1 MSFKTTH
8 LTANKETSVESFFL
22 RTSRATIAVGAAL
35 FLAAGGAVCADLTI
49 QSRTDAVYDGGQ
61 FNRLVIQSSS
71 NITIRNATFTSG
83 LLSAVVDINNSNNI
97 ILEDCTI
104 SGQGTACT
112 GINVG
117 GTCVSIT
124 FSRNTIRDIADDGI
138 QVRNTR
144 DLKILNNR
152 VFSLLG
158 IGTDSGGTCNNGH
171 SDAIELGTVT
181 DCEIIGNLVFDIR
194 STSAIF
200 FGNWSA
206 TSAGYCRNV
215 LIANNVF
222 CAPESGFLV
231 YLSQADGVQL
241 YHNAIWWGR
250 YGGVAIAAGLTNLDM
265 ENNILHSINY
275 QHHGV
280 PYDASNH
287 RIRRNLLG
295 TTSGQG
301 TPTALLSG
309 DLNNFVAVDPRFNGL
324 PSITN
329 TGSLSQFRTSLGS
342 PPALSIEAFQLRSDS
357 PAVNAGRLVEMVPFD
372 IRGAARPSPDLV
384 DLGAFEMESASVPAR
399 PDNLNAT
406 TP

>member
-1 MSFKTTH
+1 MMNSSIPLLPH
-8 LTANKETSVESFFL
+8 RSAPIARHRARSVITLS
-22 RTSRATIAVGAAL
+22 IALITCVGTVL
-35 FLAAGGAVCADLTI
+35 GADLSI
-49 QSRTDAVYDGGQ
+49 QSRSNEVHDGGQ
-61 FNRLVIQSSS
+61 YNRLIIQGSS

-83 LLSAVVDINNSNNI
+83 LLSAVVDIANSNNVI
-97 ILEDCTI
+97 IENCTI

-112 GINVG
+112 GVNIG
-117 GTCVSIT
+117 GTSATIT
-124 FSRNTIRDIADDGI
+124 LSRNTIRDIADDGI

-144 DLKILNNR
+144 DLKILHNR
-152 VFSLLG
+152 IFSLLG

-181 DCEIIGNLVFDIR
+181 DCEIVGNLVFDIR

-200 FGNWSA
+200 FGNWST

-231 YLSQADGVQL
+231 YLSQADGVQFH
-241 YHNAIWWGR
+241 HNTLWWGR

-280 PYDASNH
+280 PYNAATH
-287 RIRRNLLG
+287 RFRRNLVA
-295 TTSGQG
+295 TTAGQG
-301 TPTALLSG
+301 TPSAILST
-309 DLNNFVAVDPRFNGL
+309 DLGNFVAADPRFVGM
-324 PSITN
+324 PAISS
-329 TGSLSQFRTSLGS
+329 TGNVNQFRTPIGGTPTLTVE
-342 PPALSIEAFQLRSDS
+342 PFRLRSDS
-357 PAVNAGRLVEMVPFD
+357 GAAGAGRFLSLVPVD
-372 IRGAARPSPDLV
+372 VLGIARPASGPTELGALELV
-384 DLGAFEMESASVPAR
+384 DTTSPTSPSS
-399 PDNLNAT
+399 LNVT